1 MVGIRILQIIIILII
16 AGVIIYLLRLSSVL
30 NLENRIAKYT
40 IPFKEEEISLFD
52 NLNNIFIKIIK
63 KISQLLSKSTIIS
76 KYGDHYN
83 KYITYEEK
91 EEKSG
96 LDYVATKIL
105 ICFGFL
111 ILSLITLAFQKIKYN
126 LLLVLIVIIISFFI
140 PDIILTIKFNQKRKQ
155 IEDDLLK
162 AIVVMNNAFQSGR
175 NIMQAIEVVKTELDG
190 PIQDEFKKIY
200 LDMSYGLSLDIVF
213 NRFYERIKLE
223 DAKYITASL
232 TLLNKTGGDI
242 VKVFSLIEK
251 SFLAKKNLKNELD
264 SLTSSSRFV
273 FKMLIFLPFIFILL
287 IFILNPT
294 YFKPLFNNPIG
305 ILILL
310 LIVILYSLY
319 IYIVKKILEV
329 EF

>member
-1 MVGIRILQIIIILII
+1 MVGIRILQIIIIFII
-16 AGVIIYLLRLSSVL
+16 VGVIIYLLRLSSTL
-30 NLENRIAKYT
+30 NMENRIAKYT
-40 IPFKEEEISLFD
+40 IPSKKEELSLLD
-52 NLNNIFIKIIK
+52 NIHNIIQKIIK

-190 PIQDEFKKIY
+190 PIKDEFQKIY
-200 LDMSYGLSLDIVF
+200 LDMSYGLSLDVVF
-213 NRFYERIKLE
+213 ARFYDRVKLE
-223 DAKYITASL
+223 DAKYITSSL

-251 SFLAKKNLKNELD
+251 SFLAKKNLKNELK

-273 FKMLIFLPFIFILL
+273 FKMLVFLPLIFTLL

-294 YFKPLFNNPIG
+294 YFNPLFNNPLG
-305 ILILL
+305 LLILL
-310 LIVILYSLY
+310 TIIILYISY
-319 IYIVKKILEV
+319 IFIIKKVLEV
-329 EF
+329 HF

>member
-1 MVGIRILQIIIILII
+1 MVGIRILQIIIIFII
-16 AGVIIYLLRLSSVL
+16 VGVIIYLLRLSSTL
-30 NLENRIAKYT
+30 NMENRIAKYT
-40 IPFKEEEISLFD
+40 IPSKKEELSLLD
-52 NLNNIFIKIIK
+52 NIHNIIQKIIK

-190 PIQDEFKKIY
+190 PIKDEFQKIY
-200 LDMSYGLSLDIVF
+200 LDMSYGLSLDVVF
-213 NRFYERIKLE
+213 ARFYDRVKLE
-223 DAKYITASL
+223 DAKYITSSL

-251 SFLAKKNLKNELD
+251 SFLAKKNLKNELK

-273 FKMLIFLPFIFILL
+273 FKMLVFLPLIFTLL

-294 YFKPLFNNPIG
+294 YFNPLFNNPLG
-305 ILILL
+305 LLILL
-310 LIVILYSLY
+310 TIIILYILY
-319 IYIVKKILEV
+319 IFIIKKVLEV
-329 EF
+329 HF